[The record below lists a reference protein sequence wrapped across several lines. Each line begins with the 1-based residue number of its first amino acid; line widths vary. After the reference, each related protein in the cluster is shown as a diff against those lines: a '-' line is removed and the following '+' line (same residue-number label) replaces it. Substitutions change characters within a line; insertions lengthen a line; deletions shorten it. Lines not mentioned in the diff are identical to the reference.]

1 MSVIWPGL
9 NRLITSYTV
18 RQSKRGVHYEYPFRV
33 YPPPGGFN
41 RGTFSQ
47 DNMNKIRALWKRL
60 YPRSKTG
67 GRVQMDAIEL
77 RAVIFAIG
85 ANIDDVRKRRH
96 DLRRESQAVF
106 AL

>member
-1 MSVIWPGL
+1 MDEIS
-9 NRLITSYTV
+9 
-18 RQSKRGVHYEYPFRV
+18 
-33 YPPPGGFN
+33 
-41 RGTFSQ
+41 
-47 DNMNKIRALWKRL
+47 ALRKRL
-60 YPRSKTG
+60 HPKAKTG

-85 ANIDDVRKRRH
+85 ANIDYVRKRRH